1 MEYLL
6 VASIVGMG
14 VMFQKNKKDIPD
26 INKRPLKKV
35 PRNQIPSSTNVY
47 TSKRAYNIFQDEQ
60 KQANALF
67 DKSLYPQDT
76 NVVTPGPPYPIMY
89 NKVDYADKTLPI
101 EFDKYQKYDNIL
113 VDNLGDNSSPM
124 PNKALSNKSIPETGG
139 FNGISLTGNQID
151 PNNFTH
157 NNMQPFFG
165 GGVKQNLDEFST
177 RGTFETFTGT
187 NDNYQNKQEQTP
199 LFQPQKNM
207 SNIYGAQNLD
217 GYMLDR
223 YYVSNIRSNESP
235 IQQVYVGPGLNQGY
249 TNEPS
254 GGFQQA
260 DTRDYVL
267 PKTTDES
274 RVKTNPKISYYGRVN
289 SGQKIAKPG
298 KIGTVYKNQPDT
310 FYVQQPD
317 RYFTTTGQIIA
328 PEQRPCIVTK
338 YTNRKTT
345 EMMSRKGSAAPTH
358 GTVAQ
363 VRSKYKVSNK
373 VTYKYDDPIDSNKA
387 GQWSILDL
395 FTGNSKDRNDDY
407 GKKTIK
413 LRNNKKLPSN
423 NKNFVMNYQSQNK
436 STPARSTQKVKV
448 PKKYG
453 MIKNE
458 RETGNFNGS
467 TKGVVYDPNDIA
479 RATIKETNIDN
490 YYRSNVGVN
499 TKGNVVYDPN
509 DIARTTIKETN
520 IDNNFR
526 SNVAVNTKGNVVYDP
541 NDTARTTIKETNIDN
556 YYRSNVGVN
565 TKGNVVFD
573 PNDIARTTIKETNID
588 NNFRSN
594 VGVNTKGNVVYDPNH
609 IARTTIKETNIDNN
623 FRSNVGVNTKGNV
636 VYDPNHIAR
645 TTIKETNIDNNFRS
659 NVGVNTK
666 GNVVYDPNHIARTT
680 IKETN
685 IDNKRNGNINSQAN
699 KNYIRNKNKAKKTIK
714 QSTMLK
720 DSLGLASEIRN
731 DGHTIK
737 QVQVPGTQRMT
748 TSVDYVGD
756 ANGPELGAYDVTG
769 VEAKHTLKQDTSNIE
784 YTGNAG
790 NDGVNNVPMSY
801 EDIYN
806 AEIKAIRG
814 TIDKG
819 FTPGPNGPNKIV
831 GGRDINATTHKLNE
845 TQNEYLVERGVQSDK
860 VYNSIPQLTEVN
872 ITSRKDIAPNEP
884 LADRINPE
892 MISAFKENPYT
903 QPLSSWA

>member
-14 VMFQKNKKDIPD
+14 VIFQKNKKDAPD
-26 INKRPLKKV
+26 ITKKPLKKV
-35 PRNQIPSSTNVY
+35 PKNQIPSSTNVY
-47 TSKRAYNIFQDEQ
+47 TSKRAYNIFQNEQ
-60 KQANALF
+60 KQANVLF
-67 DKSLYPQDT
+67 DKSLYPVDT

-113 VDNLGDNSSPM
+113 VDNLSDNSPPM
-124 PNKALSNKSIPETGG
+124 PNKAVSNKSIPETGG

-151 PNNFTH
+151 PNEFTH

-177 RGTFETFTGT
+177 RGTFENFTGT
-187 NDNYQNKQEQTP
+187 VDNYQKKQEQTP

-207 SNIYGAQNLD
+207 SNVYGAQNLD

-223 YYVSNIRSNESP
+223 YYISNIRSNESP

-260 DTRDYVL
+260 DTLDYVM
-267 PKTTDES
+267 PKTTDEI

-345 EMMSRKGSAAPTH
+345 ELMTRKGSAAPTH

-373 VTYKYDDPIDSNKA
+373 VTYKYDDPIDSNKT

-395 FTGNSKDRNDDY
+395 FSGDKKHVNDDY
-407 GKKTIK
+407 GKKTIR

-423 NKNFVMNYQSQNK
+423 NKNIVMNYQSQNK
-436 STPARSTQKVKV
+436 STPSRPTQKVRV

-453 MIKNE
+453 TIKNG
-458 RETGNFNGS
+458 RETGNFNGAK
-467 TKGVVYDPNDIA
+467 KGAVYDPNDIA
-479 RATIKETNIDN
+479 RPTIKETNIDN
-490 YYRSNVGVN
+490 YYRSNVGVSTKGNVVYDPNDIARTTIKETNIDNNFRSNVSVN

-526 SNVAVNTKGNVVYDP
+526 SNVSVNTKGNVVY
-541 NDTARTTIKETNIDN
+541 
-556 YYRSNVGVN
+556 
-565 TKGNVVFD
+565 D

-588 NNFRSN
+588 NKRS
-594 VGVNTKGNVVYDPNH
+594 
-609 IARTTIKETNIDNN
+609 
-623 FRSNVGVNTKGNV
+623 
-636 VYDPNHIAR
+636 
-645 TTIKETNIDNNFRS
+645 
-659 NVGVNTK
+659 
-666 GNVVYDPNHIARTT
+666 
-680 IKETN
+680 
-685 IDNKRNGNINSQAN
+685 GNINSQAN
-699 KNYIRNKNKAKKTIK
+699 KNYIRNKNKAKRTVK
-714 QSTMLK
+714 QTTMLQ

-748 TSVDYVGD
+748 TSVNYVGD

-769 VEAKHTLKQDTSNIE
+769 VEAKNTLKQETSNIE

-814 TIDKG
+814 TIDQG

-831 GGRDINATTHKLNE
+831 SGRDIHATTHKLNE
-845 TQNEYLVERGVQSDK
+845 TQNEYLVERGVQSNK
-860 VYNSIPQLTEVN
+860 VYNSIPQLNEVN
-872 ITSRKDIAPNEP
+872 ITTRKDIVPNEP

-892 MISAFKENPYT
+892 MVSAFKENPYT

>member
-14 VMFQKNKKDIPD
+14 VIFQKNKKDIPN

-35 PRNQIPSSTNVY
+35 PKSQIPSSTNVY

-60 KQANALF
+60 KQANVLF

-113 VDNLGDNSSPM
+113 VDNLGDNSPPM
-124 PNKALSNKSIPETGG
+124 TNKVVSNKSIPETGG

-207 SNIYGAQNLD
+207 SNTYGSQNLD

-260 DTRDYVL
+260 DTLDYVL
-267 PKTTDES
+267 PKTTDET

-345 EMMSRKGSAAPTH
+345 ELISRKGSAAPTH

-395 FTGNSKDRNDDY
+395 FSGNNKNINDDY

-423 NKNFVMNYQSQNK
+423 NKNFVINYQSQNK

-467 TKGVVYDPNDIA
+467 TKGVVYDPNNIA

-526 SNVAVNTKGNVVYDP
+526 SNVGVNTKGNVVYDP

-573 PNDIARTTIKETNID
+573 PND
-588 NNFRSN
+588 
-594 VGVNTKGNVVYDPNH
+594 
-609 IARTTIKETNIDNN
+609 
-623 FRSNVGVNTKGNV
+623 
-636 VYDPNHIAR
+636 IAR

-737 QVQVPGTQRMT
+737 QVQVPGTQRIT

-872 ITSRKDIAPNEP
+872 ITSRKNIAPNEP

>member
-14 VMFQKNKKDIPD
+14 VIFQKNKKDAPD
-26 INKRPLKKV
+26 INKKPLKKV
-35 PRNQIPSSTNVY
+35 PKNQIPSSTNVY
-47 TSKRAYNIFQDEQ
+47 TSKRAYNIFQNEQ
-60 KQANALF
+60 KQANVLF
-67 DKSLYPQDT
+67 DKSLYPVDT

-113 VDNLGDNSSPM
+113 VDNLSDNSPPM
-124 PNKALSNKSIPETGG
+124 PNKSVSNKSIPETGG

-151 PNNFTH
+151 PNEFTH

-177 RGTFETFTGT
+177 RGTFENFTGT
-187 NDNYQNKQEQTP
+187 VDNYQKKQEQTP

-207 SNIYGAQNLD
+207 SNTYGAQNLD

-260 DTRDYVL
+260 DTLDYVM
-267 PKTTDES
+267 PKTTDEI

-345 EMMSRKGSAAPTH
+345 ELMTRKGSAAPTH

-395 FTGNSKDRNDDY
+395 FSGDKKNVNDDY

-423 NKNFVMNYQSQNK
+423 NKNIVMNYHSQNK
-436 STPARSTQKVKV
+436 ATPARPTQKVRV

-453 MIKNE
+453 LIKNG
-458 RETGNFNGS
+458 RETGNFNGA
-467 TKGVVYDPNDIA
+467 KNGVVYDPNNIA
-479 RATIKETNIDN
+479 RPTIKETNIDN
-490 YYRSNVGVN
+490 YYRSNVGVSTKGNVVYDPNDIARTTIKETNIDNNFRSNVSVN

-526 SNVAVNTKGNVVYDP
+526 SNVSVNTKGNVVY
-541 NDTARTTIKETNIDN
+541 
-556 YYRSNVGVN
+556 
-565 TKGNVVFD
+565 D

-588 NNFRSN
+588 NKRS
-594 VGVNTKGNVVYDPNH
+594 
-609 IARTTIKETNIDNN
+609 
-623 FRSNVGVNTKGNV
+623 
-636 VYDPNHIAR
+636 
-645 TTIKETNIDNNFRS
+645 
-659 NVGVNTK
+659 
-666 GNVVYDPNHIARTT
+666 
-680 IKETN
+680 
-685 IDNKRNGNINSQAN
+685 GNINSQAN
-699 KNYIRNKNKAKKTIK
+699 KNYIRNKNKAKRTVK
-714 QSTMLK
+714 QTTMLK

-737 QVQVPGTQRMT
+737 QVQVPGTQRMS
-748 TSVDYVGD
+748 TSVNYVGD

-769 VEAKHTLKQDTSNIE
+769 VEAKNTLKQETSNIE

-790 NDGVNNVPMSY
+790 NDGVNNNPMSY

-814 TIDKG
+814 TIDQG
-819 FTPGPNGPNKIV
+819 FTPGPNGPNKIIS
-831 GGRDINATTHKLNE
+831 GKDIHATTHKLNE
-845 TQNEYLVERGVQSDK
+845 TQNEYLVERGVQSNK
-860 VYNSIPQLTEVN
+860 VYNSIPQLNEVN
-872 ITSRKDIAPNEP
+872 ITTRKDIVPNEP

-892 MISAFKENPYT
+892 MVSAFKENPYT

>member
-14 VMFQKNKKDIPD
+14 VIFQKNKKDAPD
-26 INKRPLKKV
+26 INKKPLKKV
-35 PRNQIPSSTNVY
+35 PKNQIPSSTNVY
-47 TSKRAYNIFQDEQ
+47 TSKRAYNIFQNEQ
-60 KQANALF
+60 KQANVLF
-67 DKSLYPQDT
+67 DKSLYPVDT

-101 EFDKYQKYDNIL
+101 EFDKYQKYGNIL
-113 VDNLGDNSSPM
+113 VDNLSDNSPPM
-124 PNKALSNKSIPETGG
+124 PNKSVSNKSIPETGG
-139 FNGISLTGNQID
+139 FNGISLTGNQIS
-151 PNNFTH
+151 PSEFTH

-177 RGTFETFTGT
+177 RGTFENFTGT
-187 NDNYQNKQEQTP
+187 VDSYQKKQEQTP

-207 SNIYGAQNLD
+207 SNTYGAQNLD

-260 DTRDYVL
+260 DTLDYVM
-267 PKTTDES
+267 PKTTDEI

-345 EMMSRKGSAAPTH
+345 ELMTRKGSAAPTH

-373 VTYKYDDPIDSNKA
+373 VTYKYDDPIDSNKT

-395 FTGNSKDRNDDY
+395 FSGDKKHVNDDY
-407 GKKTIK
+407 GKKTIR

-423 NKNFVMNYQSQNK
+423 NKNIVMNYQSQNK
-436 STPARSTQKVKV
+436 STPSRPTQKVRV
-448 PKKYG
+448 PKKYDT
-453 MIKNE
+453 IKNS

-467 TKGVVYDPNDIA
+467 KKGAVYDPNDIA
-479 RATIKETNIDN
+479 RPTIKETNIDN
-490 YYRSNVGVN
+490 YYRSNVGVS

-520 IDNNFR
+520 IDNKR
-526 SNVAVNTKGNVVYDP
+526 S
-541 NDTARTTIKETNIDN
+541 
-556 YYRSNVGVN
+556 
-565 TKGNVVFD
+565 
-573 PNDIARTTIKETNID
+573 
-588 NNFRSN
+588 
-594 VGVNTKGNVVYDPNH
+594 
-609 IARTTIKETNIDNN
+609 
-623 FRSNVGVNTKGNV
+623 
-636 VYDPNHIAR
+636 
-645 TTIKETNIDNNFRS
+645 
-659 NVGVNTK
+659 
-666 GNVVYDPNHIARTT
+666 
-680 IKETN
+680 
-685 IDNKRNGNINSQAN
+685 GNINSQAN
-699 KNYIRNKNKAKKTIK
+699 KNYIRNKNKAKKTVK
-714 QSTMLK
+714 QTTMLK

-737 QVQVPGTQRMT
+737 QVQVPGTQRMS
-748 TSVDYVGD
+748 TSVNYVGD

-769 VEAKHTLKQDTSNIE
+769 VEAKNTLKQETSNIE

-790 NDGVNNVPMSY
+790 NDGVNNNPMSY

-814 TIDKG
+814 TIDQG

-831 GGRDINATTHKLNE
+831 SGRDIHATTHKLNE
-845 TQNEYLVERGVQSDK
+845 TQNEYLVERGVQSNK
-860 VYNSIPQLTEVN
+860 VYNSIPQLNEVN
-872 ITSRKDIAPNEP
+872 ITTRKDIVPNEP

-892 MISAFKENPYT
+892 MVSAFKENPYT

>member
-14 VMFQKNKKDIPD
+14 ALFQKNKKDAPD
-26 INKRPLKKV
+26 INKKPLKKV
-35 PRNQIPSSTNVY
+35 PKNQIPSSTNVY
-47 TSKRAYNIFQDEQ
+47 TSKRAYNIFQNEQ
-60 KQANALF
+60 KQANVLF
-67 DKSLYPQDT
+67 DKSLYPVDT

-113 VDNLGDNSSPM
+113 VDNLGDNSPPM
-124 PNKALSNKSIPETGG
+124 PNKAVSNKSIPETGG
-139 FNGISLTGNQID
+139 FNGISLTGNQIN
-151 PNNFTH
+151 PNEFTH

-177 RGTFETFTGT
+177 RGTFENFTGT
-187 NDNYQNKQEQTP
+187 VDNYQKKQEQTP

-207 SNIYGAQNLD
+207 SNVYGAQNLD

-223 YYVSNIRSNESP
+223 YYISNIRSNESP

-260 DTRDYVL
+260 DTLDYVM
-267 PKTTDES
+267 PKTTDEI

-345 EMMSRKGSAAPTH
+345 ELMTRKGSAAPTH

-373 VTYKYDDPIDSNKA
+373 VTYKYDDPIDSNKT

-395 FTGNSKDRNDDY
+395 FSGDKKNVNDDY

-423 NKNFVMNYQSQNK
+423 NKNIVMNYQSQNK
-436 STPARSTQKVKV
+436 ATPARPTQKVRV

-453 MIKNE
+453 TIKNG
-458 RETGNFNGS
+458 RETGNFNGA
-467 TKGVVYDPNDIA
+467 KNGVVYDPNNIA
-479 RATIKETNIDN
+479 RPTIKETNIDN
-490 YYRSNVGVN
+490 YYRSNVGVS

-526 SNVAVNTKGNVVYDP
+526 SNVSVNTKGNVVY
-541 NDTARTTIKETNIDN
+541 
-556 YYRSNVGVN
+556 
-565 TKGNVVFD
+565 D

-588 NNFRSN
+588 NKRS
-594 VGVNTKGNVVYDPNH
+594 
-609 IARTTIKETNIDNN
+609 
-623 FRSNVGVNTKGNV
+623 
-636 VYDPNHIAR
+636 
-645 TTIKETNIDNNFRS
+645 
-659 NVGVNTK
+659 
-666 GNVVYDPNHIARTT
+666 
-680 IKETN
+680 
-685 IDNKRNGNINSQAN
+685 GNINSQAN
-699 KNYIRNKNKAKKTIK
+699 KNYIRNKNKAKRTVK
-714 QSTMLK
+714 QTTMLK

-737 QVQVPGTQRMT
+737 QVQVPGTQRMS

-769 VEAKHTLKQDTSNIE
+769 VEAKNTLKQETSNIE

-814 TIDKG
+814 TIDQG

-831 GGRDINATTHKLNE
+831 SGRDIHATTHKLNE
-845 TQNEYLVERGVQSDK
+845 TQNEYLVERGVQSNK
-860 VYNSIPQLTEVN
+860 VYNSIPQLNEVN
-872 ITSRKDIAPNEP
+872 ITTRKDIVPNEP

-892 MISAFKENPYT
+892 MVSAFKENPYT